1 VVGGSNPSG
10 RTNSRWLVAAASRLG
25 RQLEEVIA
33 SLSKVDA
40 RFALIGGLALASH
53 KVIRATQDIDLL
65 TDSEKAEDIDRELVA
80 LGYRCLHRSPDAGN
94 YLRGDERVD
103 FIYASRPA
111 ARGLLSNATA
121 IQTAFGEVR
130 VVSTEGL
137 IGLKLQG
144 FVKGQPLAADG
155 GITHVPAATS
165 RDPFEALD
173 DLMTVIEVLCPVWPN
188 REIFSSTDRFL
199 I

>member
-1 VVGGSNPSG
+1 
-10 RTNSRWLVAAASRLG
+10 VAAASRLG

-111 ARGLLSNATA
+111 ARGLFSNAA
-121 IQTAFGEVR
+121 AVQTAFGEVR
-130 VVSTEGL
+130 VVSIEGL

-144 FVKGQPLAADG
+144 FVNNPRRTQDLEDVGQPFAADG
-155 GITHVPAATS
+155 GITHVPATTD

-173 DLMTVIEVLCPVWPN
+173 DLMTVIEALCPVWPN
-188 REIFSSTDRFL
+188 REIFASTDRFL